1 MGFGRSRCGGT
12 SSERR
17 ARAAL
22 GPAASAHAVCRRAEP
37 AWPKWARRGLATAFA
52 ASAVFLASEFLW
64 TGRTGAR
71 LPLAEGYRHVVE
83 THPLCRLSYEVADGP
98 GGLGGREWL
107 VRRSYGGGG
116 CSGPR
121 ESLLVISVREDGLHI
136 GGPPSANGAA
146 TQLLLPAGLRAKTIW
161 RVGRDRVTC
170 SGREWI
176 VTRYGLCRAL
186 RLAVEDVRSP
196 SSDVD
201 LWYVPGLGVP
211 LIRFVIPLDEEAGT
225 RDHAVASVRIRVPG
239 RRVRLGAAGLL
250 MLASLGPLIGMRRL
264 RG

>member
-121 ESLLVISVREDGLHI
+121 ESLLALSVRQDGLYV
-136 GGPPSANGAA
+136 GGR
-146 TQLLLPAGLRAKTIW
+146 LLLPGELGERTIW
-161 RVGRDRVTC
+161 RVGLDRVAC

-176 VTRYGLCRAL
+176 VTRYGLCRAW

-211 LIRFVIPLDEEAGT
+211 RIRFVIPLDEEAGT
-225 RDHAVASVRIRVPG
+225 RDYAVASVRIRVPG

-250 MLASLGPLIGMRRL
+250 MLVILGPLIGMRRL